1 MSDPLNAKQPVPAWA
16 FTSGPGLGLI
26 WAGLVILI
34 DQITKWWIISGL
46 MSPPQEIQIT
56 PFFNLVMVWNRG
68 ISFGLFN
75 DSGTNAWLLSAIAL
89 GIVAILGTWLRQAPG
104 RLLPGALGGVIGGAL
119 GNVIDR
125 IFRDTHAVADFLDF
139 HWSGY
144 HWPAFNVAD
153 TAIALGPGISGRP
166 RFRPARFPA
175 TYPGRRRACHRA
187 PFWPW
192 R

>member
-1 MSDPLNAKQPVPAWA
+1 MPDPLSAKQPRPATA
-16 FTSGPGLGLI
+16 FTSGPGLGLV

-34 DQITKWWIISGL
+34 DQITKWWIVSSV

-75 DSGTNAWLLSAIAL
+75 DSGANAWFLSALAL
-89 GIVAILGTWLRQAPG
+89 GIVAVLGSWLRKAPG
-104 RLLPGALGGVIGGAL
+104 RLLPVALGMVIGGAL

-125 IFRDTHAVADFLDF
+125 VFRDAHAVADFLDF
-139 HWSGY
+139 HWNGY

-153 TAIALGPGISGRP
+153 AAIAVGAAILVYDSLFPGAEKNKNG
-166 RFRPARFPA
+166 ALD
-175 TYPGRRRACHRA
+175 HEENE
-187 PFWPW
+187 
-192 R
+192 